1 MKKSLIA
8 LAAAVM
14 IAMPAYAATTHN
26 VTVSASV
33 TSTFD
38 MTMQIFERAAGTDL
52 PTGTA
57 LTSMAYGTLQDNGFS
72 ALVGAKN
79 YAVYLSTNTSSQKY
93 KINATM
99 PALTS
104 GANTLPNAMGMT
116 VVSAK
121 DSTNSDIAGDTL
133 VTLQSAVMPTATT
146 IYTSN
151 NAGTGALIE
160 LWYGIVGYAAGGA
173 SPFTGFAPINLDQAA
188 GSYSST
194 LTYTLA
200 LA

>member
-14 IAMPAYAATTHN
+14 IAMPAYAATTQ
-26 VTVSASV
+26 TIAVSASV

-38 MTMQIFERAAGTDL
+38 MTMQIFARAAGTDL
-52 PTGTA
+52 PTGPA
-57 LTSMAYGTLQDNGFS
+57 LASMGYGTLQNNTFG
-72 ALVGAKN
+72 ALTGANN

-104 GANTLPNAMGMT
+104 GANTLPNAMGML
-116 VVSAK
+116 VISAK
-121 DSTNSDIAGDTL
+121 DATNSDITNDTL
-133 VTLQSAVMPTATT
+133 ATIQSAVMPAATT

-160 LWYGIVGYAAGGA
+160 MWYGILGYGAGGV

-188 GSYSST
+188 GTYSST
-194 LTYTLA
+194 ITYTLA